1 MEELEEVLPRDE
13 ADMTNVEKGVV
24 AWWGPKGIDE
34 VCFGRCF
41 LADHPMRCVGGR
53 LYSVNGVI
61 QDEDRVRRAILQE
74 IEPVAHSRVAKKVEQ
89 ILSAIKLLCLT
100 DKLPMDLD
108 RIHVAN
114 GTMYIPWNMERQKEF
129 CLNRIPVALQEECR
143 SPDLWMEFLHE
154 LLEDEDILTLQ
165 EYLGY
170 CLQPTNRAQ
179 KMMILV
185 GKGGEGKSVL
195 GQVLRGLFGD
205 NLYQGSI
212 QKIETDRFARADLQ
226 YKLLM
231 IDDDLKLEALPQTNN
246 IKSLVTL
253 DGQTDLERKGKQS
266 YQGHVYARFLC
277 FGNGSLS
284 ALYDRS
290 YGFYRRQLILRVKDP
305 APDRKTDP
313 YLAERLKRELE
324 GILLW
329 CVQGLHRLIW
339 QNFQFTVSKRTQQN
353 MDDAMRENNNILDF
367 LDSQGYLRFAADASA
382 PSREL
387 CLAYGR
393 WCQDNSLRPL
403 SDKSLLAYLKDNQ
416 DKLGISY
423 TAHVPNVPSKSVRG
437 FLGVGTV

>member
-1 MEELEEVLPRDE
+1 MDEFEEGLARNE
-13 ADMTNVEKGVV
+13 AEMTNVEQGMV

-34 VCFGRCF
+34 VSFGHCF
-41 LADHPMRCVGGR
+41 LEDHPMRCVGGR
-53 LYSVNGVI
+53 LYSVNGIV
-61 QDEDRVRRAILQE
+61 QDEDRVRRAILRE
-74 IEPVAHSRVAKKVEQ
+74 IEPVVHNRVAKKVEQ
-89 ILSAIKLLCLT
+89 ILETIKLLCIT
-100 DKLPMDLD
+100 DKLPMALN

-114 GTMYIPWNMERQKEF
+114 GTMYIPWEMEYQKEF
-129 CLNRIPVALQEECR
+129 CLNRIPVALHEECR
-143 SPDLWMEFLHE
+143 DPDRWMEFLHD

-179 KMMILV
+179 KMMILI

-195 GQVLRGLFGD
+195 GQVLRALFGD

-253 DGQTDLERKGKQS
+253 DGMTDLERKGKQS

-313 YLAERLKRELE
+313 YLADRLKEELE

-339 QNFQFTVSKRTQQN
+339 QNFRFTVSQRTQRN
-353 MDDAMRENNNILDF
+353 MDEAMRENNNILDF
-367 LDSQGYLRFAADASA
+367 IDSQGYVTFSPDAAA
-382 PSREL
+382 PSRAL
-387 CLAYGR
+387 CLAYNR

-403 SDKSLLAYLKDNQ
+403 SDKSLLGYFKDNQ
-416 DKLGISY
+416 TQLGLTY
-423 TAHVPNVPSKSVRG
+423 TTHVPGIQGKSIRG